1 MTCLA
6 CHWIHTSFERALACY
21 RSASPDSACRVV
33 APPLSMPSSGSA
45 LTATSET
52 VLRRVAAGRAFR
64 PGRPRV
70 AAAERR
76 QKARER
82 DRAYRQRQKL
92 ATVAANDAL
101 LAAVRP

>member
-6 CHWIHTSFERALACY
+6 CHWTHTSFERARACY
-21 RSASPDSACRVV
+21 RSASPDSAGRVV
-33 APPLSMPSSGSA
+33 SPPPSMPSSGSA

-52 VLRRVAAGRAFR
+52 VLRRVATGRAFR

-70 AAAERR
+70 AAAEQR
-76 QKARER
+76 QKARQR
-82 DRAYRQRQKL
+82 DRAYRQRKKL

-101 LAAVRP
+101 LARP

>member
-6 CHWIHTSFERALACY
+6 CHWTHTSFERARDC
-21 RSASPDSACRVV
+21 ASPDSARRVV
-33 APPLSMPSSGSA
+33 APPLSMPSSGSV

-52 VLRRVAAGRAFR
+52 VLRRVATGRAFR
-64 PGRPRV
+64 AGRPRV
-70 AAAERR
+70 AAAEQR
-76 QKARER
+76 QKACER

-101 LAAVRP
+101 LAVVRP

>member
-6 CHWIHTSFERALACY
+6 CHWTHTSFERALAC
-21 RSASPDSACRVV
+21 ASPDSACRVV

-52 VLRRVAAGRAFR
+52 VLRRVATGRAFR
-64 PGRPRV
+64 AGRPRV
-70 AAAERR
+70 AAAEQR
-76 QKARER
+76 QKARKR

-101 LAAVRP
+101 LAGVRP